1 MSSPSDDLLIIIDPV
16 YQNLKNFQKDYDY
29 DLVGNAITLR
39 GSFLRNPIGYLHSFI
54 ERHIIE
60 LIFISLICFAI
71 FFSGILLLH
80 ALKKCVKYIKLAK
93 LLLKELSSA
102 KKRLK
107 KLRRDNMPINFD
119 IFAKAIF
126 TALISYYDLFEGRAT
141 NITIP
146 EDLIEYEI
154 IRFVLEAAWKN
165 SISSRQLRNVDLNS
179 TSVDDLPIEGL
190 KADEV
195 KNVFAALF
203 DVNEDV
209 EEYVKKME
217 NKEYDDA
224 GKGSQDSSGESVDNE
239 ELIAGDNEFVAD
251 EMVNTF
257 DDTSADMNKNNAEI
271 NVLCCEDKKCLK
283 HTQDLLTTTVASSTS
298 TTIIQSKDQYYYW
311 NTDSNWF
318 SSLYCPVSS
327 DCSDIDELVE

>member
-1 MSSPSDDLLIIIDPV
+1 MSSPNDDLIIIMDPV
-16 YQNLKNFQKDYDY
+16 YQDLKSFQKDYDY

-71 FFSGILLLH
+71 FFSVILLLH
-80 ALKKCVKYIKLAK
+80 VLKKCVKYIKLAK
-93 LLLKELSSA
+93 LLIKELSSA
-102 KKRLK
+102 KKLLK
-107 KLRRDNMPINFD
+107 KLKQDNMPINFD
-119 IFAKAIF
+119 IYAKAIF
-126 TALISYYDLFEGRAT
+126 TALISYYELFEGRAT

-154 IRFVLEAAWKN
+154 IRFVIEAAWKN

-190 KADEV
+190 KADEAE
-195 KNVFAALF
+195 NVFAALF
-203 DVNEDV
+203 DDNEDV
-209 EEYVKKME
+209 EEYVEKVE
-217 NKEYDDA
+217 NKEYDYA
-224 GKGSQDSSGESVDNE
+224 GKGSQDSSDESVENE

-251 EMVNTF
+251 ETVNT
-257 DDTSADMNKNNAEI
+257 SAYMNKNNAER
-271 NVLCCEDKKCLK
+271 NVSCCEDKASLK

-298 TTIIQSKDQYYYW
+298 TISQIKDQYYW

-318 SSLYCPVSS
+318 SLYCPVSS
-327 DCSDIDELVE
+327 DCSDNDEPVK